1 MTPAAYVSLQGAEFF
16 ITHIWTV
23 PVASVLIVTRLTMLY
38 LNESG
43 KSEEKGEKIM
53 TQATS

>member
-23 PVASVLIVTRLTMLY
+23 PVASVLIVAGLTMLY